1 MPAPRP
7 TRRRTRPAVLAQRGD
22 VVLAHYLLAHN
33 QGGNMWNPL
42 RRIVYYHLATEGHS
56 ERWPDTNTD
65 VLLEYSPVRTRL

>member
-1 MPAPRP
+1 
-7 TRRRTRPAVLAQRGD
+7 
-22 VVLAHYLLAHN
+22 
-33 QGGNMWNPL
+33 MWNPL